1 MKHLIPISALALV
14 TACASTPDYSSP
26 EASGLIGVRPYPGPN
41 DVCQV
46 IGENELTNQYLDHTD
61 KYREENGSR
70 CYPYTL
76 GDKDQ
81 GDQTQYDNVTCSD
94 VRKKTDHQGDRFNEY
109 PHEFDRG

>member
-46 IGENELTNQYLDHTD
+46 IGENELTNQYLDHT
-61 KYREENGSR
+61 EILVGCPIGESGAI
-70 CYPYTL
+70 
-76 GDKDQ
+76 KDR
-81 GDQTQYDNVTCSD
+81 N
-94 VRKKTDHQGDRFNEY
+94 NEGGTIV
-109 PHEFDRG
+109 DLVGQWVLISISIQ